1 MKGVKTMYSV
11 KDKMP
16 ESGKRVIFGW
26 VNSLGK
32 RRTSIGFYAAPKS
45 IDADDYDEPTLY
57 EYDEEK
63 DGYWLHEGWYEEGA
77 EYEYFYPIDKV
88 VTHWTDIPIWPVL

>member
-1 MKGVKTMYSV
+1 MYSV
-11 KDKMP
+11 TDKMP

-63 DGYWLHEGWYEEGA
+63 DGYWLHEGWYEETLFDHYTGKS
-77 EYEYFYPIDKV
+77 FLCKPD
-88 VTHWTDIPIWPVL
+88 DSF

>member
-1 MKGVKTMYSV
+1 MHSIT
-11 KDKMP
+11 DKMP

-26 VNSLGK
+26 INSNGK

-45 IDADDYDEPTLY
+45 INADDYEEPEAY

-63 DGYWLHEGWYEEGA
+63 DCYWLQSGWYEDGA
-77 EYEYFYPIDKV
+77 DSEYFYPV
-88 VTHWTDIPIWPVL
+88 YNVTNWEDIPVWP